1 MKNPYFDMIFFENY
15 GVPKNIDT
23 HTARKDFGL
32 VSEIEKLSYAITDW
46 CIQMEIASDI
56 VERAEE
62 LGYFNIKKSEKEI
75 YQDLKK

>member
-15 GVPKNIDT
+15 GVPKNVDT

-46 CIQMEIASDI
+46 CI
-56 VERAEE
+56 
-62 LGYFNIKKSEKEI
+62 
-75 YQDLKK
+75 